1 MKTHLHSEQFD
12 GHLHA
17 ACCRAPF
24 DPKGPDPRIVGED
37 EFGALPASEQ
47 CSYCRREMYPHGGPT
62 DGDAQSDYADFDRKR
77 KIEAAELYGSRNL
90 ADGNEAAER
99 GDHKTAER
107 FYQRSQFWLDRYN
120 KLVGNS

>member
-37 EFGALPASEQ
+37 EFETLPASKQ
-47 CSYCRREMYPHGGPT
+47 CGHCRREMYPHGGGPT
-62 DGDAQSDYADFDRKR
+62 DGADYDLKQ
-77 KIEAAELYGSRNL
+77 KIESADLYCNRNL
-90 ADGNEAAER
+90 ADGNAAAER
-99 GDHKTAER
+99 GDNEKAEL
-107 FYQRSQFWLDRYN
+107 FYKRSQFWRDRYN
-120 KLVGNS
+120 KLTGQA